1 MSIFKERVLPDLRSM
16 RKFDVDY
23 YIDQKTKLINKFFSD
38 NGLDSAVI
46 GLSGGIDSAVV
57 YALLLEAQKIPGSP
71 IEKVLGLIMPIR
83 STGTTG
89 QTLARDKAMDLAVA
103 LGGEYK
109 VVDLSK
115 ANESYLSASGF
126 TTSPDPWAIGQLAS
140 IVRTPCLYFHAA
152 LLQSGGYRS
161 IVVGTTN
168 RDEGSY
174 IGFFGKASDAMVD
187 LQPIADIHKSEVYLV
202 ADKLNIPK
210 FITEDAPR
218 GDVWDGK
225 IDEEMIGAPYWFLEM
240 YLLIKERKIPF
251 SIEVGKYLT
260 QSGIMEFSDD
270 EIEEYR
276 KYSEAIEAIH
286 QKNAHKYGVGSPAYF
301 IDVYRRKIEGGWQ

>member
-1 MSIFKERVLPDLRSM
+1 MTVLKQVLFDLRTIRGFNSE
-16 RKFDVDY
+16 FY
-23 YIDQKTKLINKFFSD
+23 LDQKTKLINDFFHES
-38 NGLDSAVI
+38 GLDSAVI
-46 GLSGGIDSAVV
+46 GLSGGVDSAVV

-71 IEKVLGLIMPIR
+71 IKKVLGLVMPIK

-89 QTLARDKAMDLAVA
+89 QNLARDKAINLAKE
-103 LGGEYK
+103 LNGEYK
-109 VVDLSK
+109 VVDLSE
-115 ANESYLSASGF
+115 ANFSYIEASGF
-126 TTSPDPWAIGQLAS
+126 TGSPDPWSVGQLAS

-152 LLQSGGYRS
+152 LLQSEGYKS

-187 LQPIADIHKSEVYLV
+187 LQPIGDIHKSEVYQI
-202 ADKLNIPK
+202 AEKLGIPK

-225 IDEEMIGAPYWFLEM
+225 VDEEMIGAPYWFLEM
-240 YLLIKERKIPF
+240 YLLLKDYKIVF
-251 SIEVGKYLT
+251 SPEVGKCLT
-260 QSGIMEFSDD
+260 KSGILDFSGERD
-270 EIEEYR
+270 EYNKYSSAIEE
-276 KYSEAIEAIH
+276 IH
-286 QKNAHKYGVGSPAYF
+286 KKNAHKYGVGSPAYF